1 MANRSRLRPGARS
14 RSGSASRSPDTG
26 ASESASASG
35 SAANDGQSNPIFE
48 LLAIFGLVF
57 LIQAITDLVG
67 LMTGL
72 FVLTLPLVENPW
84 TIVTSVY
91 AHGGLWHLLSNSLA
105 LVVFG
110 WPVARATSRAR
121 FHTFVLVTGSI
132 AGISQVLLSD
142 FAAAAP
148 IVSGDPVGVLGASG
162 AIFALLGYLI
172 TGNRLSAGFASIIDV
187 PQWLTLIVFV
197 GLAIVVTLT
206 TAAPGVAL
214 IAHFTGFLLG
224 LLAGRTRLL
233 QVQRDS
239 SRRRSV
245 G

>member
-1 MANRSRLRPGARS
+1 MANRSRPRPGARS
-14 RSGSASRSPDTG
+14 RSGSASRSPETG
-26 ASESASASG
+26 ASASASG
-35 SAANDGQSNPIFE
+35 SAASDDQSSPIFE
-48 LLAIFGLVF
+48 LLVIFGLVF

-110 WPVARATSRAR
+110 WPVARATSRVR
-121 FHTFVLVTGSI
+121 FHTFVLLTGSI
-132 AGISQVLLSD
+132 AGISQVLLSG

-148 IVSGDPVGVLGASG
+148 FVSGDPVGVLGASG

-172 TGNRLSAGFASIIDV
+172 TGNRLSAGFASIIDI
-187 PQWLTLIVFV
+187 PQWMTLTVFV

-239 SRRRSV
+239 STRRSV